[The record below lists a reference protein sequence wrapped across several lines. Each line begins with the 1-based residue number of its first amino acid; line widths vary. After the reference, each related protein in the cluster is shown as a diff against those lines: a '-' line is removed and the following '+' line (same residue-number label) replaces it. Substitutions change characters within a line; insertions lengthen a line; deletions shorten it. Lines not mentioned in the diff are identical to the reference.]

1 MWKRGNINGYL
12 NQIFSYIDSTFSD
25 HGVFRVFWRS
35 WEELPGKMFRSNQP
49 YPFQI
54 KSDIK
59 KHKIKSIINLRG
71 ERHCSSFY
79 LEQDFCHKNNLKLY
93 NFPISSR
100 DLPDK
105 KKLIDFNTLLQ
116 KIEYPCVMHCKSGA
130 DRAGLA
136 AALYLIYKQDYSLLH
151 ARKQLT
157 FKHLHI
163 KYAKTAILDYFFCKV
178 IDQGIKQKVDFLEWV
193 EEKYNK
199 KKLKEGFKVNS
210 LLDLVVNIIFRRE

>member
-1 MWKRGNINGYL
+1 
-12 NQIFSYIDSTFSD
+12 
-25 HGVFRVFWRS
+25 
-35 WEELPGKMFRSNQP
+35 MFRSNQP

-105 KKLIDFNTLLQ
+105 KKLVDFNTLLQ

-136 AALYLIYKQDYSLLH
+136 AALYLIYKQDYSLLN

-163 KYAKTAILDYFFCKV
+163 KYAKTGILDYFFCKV

-199 KKLKEGFKVNS
+199 KKLKEDFKVNS
-210 LLDLVVNIIFRRE
+210 FVDLIINIIFKRE